1 MFARHHQ
8 LRTWGIIMIKLYLLY
23 SRYLTEENI
32 NHEYLMIITSSKQQ
46 LNQQIKNLFTKNP
59 DEKLRLEVW
68 NIQTMSIFKY
78 YLKT

>member
-1 MFARHHQ
+1 
-8 LRTWGIIMIKLYLLY
+8 MIKLYLLY